1 MQLNLTIYEEI
12 INIILD
18 SKNENKFTKKKKI
31 KNLKSKRIINI
42 IEKTV
47 KIYKETNAMLR
58 WNLIKKEIENMLE
71 KEKTLQITTLE
82 EKNTVV
88 NKLMT
93 VIQLYVDKENHEK
106 RKEKTENI
114 KNTKLLF

>member
-18 SKNENKFTKKKKI
+18 SKNEITKKKKI
-31 KNLKSKRIINI
+31 EILKSKKIINI

-58 WNLIKKEIENMLE
+58 WNLIKKEIENILE
-71 KEKTLQITTLE
+71 KEKTLTPPE
-82 EKNTVV
+82 EKNKVV

-93 VIQLYVDKENHEK
+93 VIQLYVDKENNEK
-106 RKEKTENI
+106 RKEI

>member
-18 SKNENKFTKKKKI
+18 SKNEITKKKKI
-31 KNLKSKRIINI
+31 EILKSKKIINI

-58 WNLIKKEIENMLE
+58 WNLIKKEIENILE
-71 KEKTLQITTLE
+71 KENTTLE
-82 EKNTVV
+82 EKNKVV

-93 VIQLYVDKENHEK
+93 VIQLYVDKENNEK
-106 RKEKTENI
+106 IKEI

>member
-31 KNLKSKRIINI
+31 ENLKSKRIINI

-47 KIYKETNAMLR
+47 KIYKETNAILR

-71 KEKTLQITTLE
+71 KDIEEKDIE

-106 RKEKTENI
+106 RKEKII

>member
-18 SKNENKFTKKKKI
+18 SKNEITKKKKI
-31 KNLKSKRIINI
+31 ENLKSKRIINI

-71 KEKTLQITTLE
+71 KDTE